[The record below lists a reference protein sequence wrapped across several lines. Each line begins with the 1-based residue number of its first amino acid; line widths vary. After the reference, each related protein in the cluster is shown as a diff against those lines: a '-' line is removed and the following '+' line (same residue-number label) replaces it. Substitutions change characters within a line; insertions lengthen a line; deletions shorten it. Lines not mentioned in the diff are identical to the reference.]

1 MKRDSAE
8 ISFSASLQCECY
20 SVVRT
25 VDVDRPYGPVVPI
38 VRAKTLAVMR
48 EPYIDD
54 VVLGA
59 GEEEIALLIE
69 LDLRQ

>member
-1 MKRDSAE
+1 MKRDSAG
-8 ISFSASLQCECY
+8 ISISASLQCKHC
-20 SVVRT
+20 SLVRT
-25 VDVDRPYGPVVPI
+25 VDVDRPYGAVVPI
-38 VRAKTLAVMR
+38 VRAETLAVMR
-48 EPYIDD
+48 EPDIDD